1 VFPEGGHLTD
11 PELPTPAVAPPGGAA
26 AQLVTGQRA
35 AFGDF
40 AFRRLTLLAALAAG
54 GLLLLLFS
62 VLVAQSWPVWSE
74 YGVTRFLTTDTW
86 APNFIDETGSLV
98 PRIGA
103 IPFVAGTVL
112 SGLIALVVAA
122 PVGVLV
128 AIYLVEYAPRR
139 VSLVLTFVVELIAAI
154 PSVVVGLWG
163 LYIFAPFLR
172 DTLQWYVASTIG
184 KIVPFFAEDPDRP
197 STFSVFTAGMV
208 LAIMITP
215 MVIAISREVIR
226 SVPMSLREGHVGL
239 GATRWETI
247 RRVVL
252 PTAWVGILG
261 GVMLAFGRALGE
273 TIAVTMVI
281 GNVDQLPATVFEPG
295 QTIASK
301 IATNLGD
308 VTARLELGALIGL
321 GVVLLLVTVALSALV
336 RVTAR
341 RFATVHA
348 Y

>member
-1 VFPEGGHLTD
+1 MGTGAL
-11 PELPTPAVAPPGGAA
+11 LSGRGAA
-26 AQLVTGQRA
+26 L
-35 AFGDF
+35 GDV

-54 GLLLLLFS
+54 GLLLLLFG
-62 VLVAQSWPVWSE
+62 VLVNQSWPVWSE
-74 YGVTRFLTTDTW
+74 YGLTRFLTTDTW
-86 APNFIDETGSLV
+86 APNFIDPASGAVS
-98 PRIGA
+98 PQIGA
-103 IPFVAGTVL
+103 LPFVAGTVL

-122 PVGVLV
+122 PIGVLV

-139 VSLVLTFVVELIAAI
+139 VSLVLTFIVELIAAI

-172 DTLQWYVASTIG
+172 DTLQWYIASTIG
-184 KIVPFFAEDPDRP
+184 HVIPFFAEDPDRP
-197 STFSVFTAGMV
+197 STFSVFTAGMI

-281 GNVDQLPATVFEPG
+281 GNVDQVPGSVYQPG

-308 VTARLELGALIGL
+308 VTERLELASLIGL
-321 GVVLLLVTVALSALV
+321 GVVLLFVTVVLSAIV
-336 RVTAR
+336 RIAAR

>member
-1 VFPEGGHLTD
+1 MEGGPLTD
-11 PELPTPAVAPPGGAA
+11 PIGLAEPATSTSAATQLLGGR
-26 AQLVTGQRA
+26 GGGS
-35 AFGDF
+35 GDF
-40 AFRRLTLLAALAAG
+40 AFRQLTILAALAAG
-54 GLLLLLFS
+54 VLLALLFG
-62 VLVAQSWPVWSE
+62 VLVAQSWPIWSE
-74 YGVTRFLTTDTW
+74 YGLTRFLSIDTW
-86 APNFIDETGSLV
+86 APNFIDPGTGALS
-98 PRIGA
+98 PEIGA
-103 IPFVAGTVL
+103 LPFIAGTVL

-139 VSLVLTFVVELIAAI
+139 VSLVLTFIIELIAAI
-154 PSVVVGLWG
+154 PSVVIGLWG

-184 KIVPFFAEDPDRP
+184 KVIPFFAEDPDRP

-247 RRVVL
+247 RSVVL

-281 GNVDQLPATVFEPG
+281 GNIDQVPGTVFEPG

-308 VTARLELGALIGL
+308 VTARLELGGLIGL
-321 GVVLLLVTVALSALV
+321 GVVLLVVTVLLSAAV
-336 RVTAR
+336 RLTAR